1 MKVSCPVVWLMME
14 TGPQPGAA
22 VASLSVELLGSP
34 APNCVCWG
42 EEPFGVKS
50 GHEIDNSLIP
60 THWGIP
66 SCIKPGVLRVF
77 MAIKGLRSWAFRNTC
92 CGKSQARDLVLPV
105 EAVGFM
111 AGASELRAASE
122 PDSVPPLVRLGALSS
137 PSLPHPQVLMLGQK
151 HPGQWSE
158 RCWCRCLYQPCPW
171 MRAVLLQTHFHWRL
185 SGL

>member
-1 MKVSCPVVWLMME
+1 M
-14 TGPQPGAA
+14 
-22 VASLSVELLGSP
+22 
-34 APNCVCWG
+34 CVGG

-50 GHEIDNSLIP
+50 GHGIDNSLIA

-66 SCIKPGVLRVF
+66 SCVKPGVLRVF
-77 MAIKGLRSWAFRNTC
+77 MAVKGLRSWAFRNIC

-105 EAVGFM
+105 EAVGSM

-122 PDSVPPLVRLGALSS
+122 PDSVRPLVRLGALSS

-158 RCWCRCLYQPCPW
+158 RCWCMVSPSAMSVDEGCP
-171 MRAVLLQTHFHWRL
+171 APDPLPLAALGSLTS
-185 SGL
+185 SGGSSVGFVS